1 VSGDDAYEVT
11 DRLDDSAPRVLRR
24 VFVIAV
30 VLVFLIGLPF
40 GTTATVIG
48 VLIGALALAVELLL
62 PRERL
67 VARSQLLLVGKATQ
81 SDSAFGAVYEG
92 LRDRQVPGE
101 VRPNRVRA
109 GGGVR
114 NVLTIRLGAYRATV
128 TVSEFGSGLALG
140 WTLAHRQLPV
150 QGVVH
155 WLATS
160 LGAEP
165 ARDEPVWVLADA
177 VNGAVGHAAES
188 VLAGRE
194 VSLAEAFGRDV
205 PVEDRSVPAP
215 PPPGPVGP
223 PSDHG
228 GVPAQ
233 PAAGGPN
240 GPGGPGGGLG
250 EPGGPGGLVGP
261 GGPGGPAVDGS
272 GGFAGF
278 GGFAGMPTGPA
289 SGPVPMGPDGP
300 PTGGSLIPG
309 MDDENDRTALI
320 PPPPR
325 FAPFE
330 FTVGLPVE
338 VFTPEG
344 AVVGRLEPG
353 TRYWAVDEHPSG
365 LVVQIAA
372 GAALLRDRGALRRD

>member
-1 VSGDDAYEVT
+1 MSGDNAYEVT
-11 DRLDDSAPRVLRR
+11 DRLDQRAPRVLRR

-30 VLVFLIGLPF
+30 VLVFVAGFPL
-40 GTTATVIG
+40 GTTATVFGLLIG
-48 VLIGALALAVELLL
+48 VLALAVELLL
-62 PRERL
+62 PREHP
-67 VARSQLLLVGKATQ
+67 VARAQVLLAGKGGM
-81 SDSAFGAVYEG
+81 SESAFGAVYEG

-101 VRPNRVRA
+101 VKPNRVRT
-109 GGGVR
+109 GNGVR
-114 NVLTIRLGAYRATV
+114 NVLTIRLGAYRAEITAA
-128 TVSEFGSGLALG
+128 EFGTGLSLG
-140 WTLAHRQLPV
+140 WTLTHRQLPLQDV
-150 QGVVH
+150 LH

-160 LGAEP
+160 MGAEP
-165 ARDEPVWVLADA
+165 ARDEPVWLLAEA
-177 VNGAVGHAAES
+177 VHGAVGQAAES
-188 VLAGRE
+188 VAAGRQ
-194 VSLAEAFGRDV
+194 VSLAEVFGGDV
-205 PVEDRSVPAP
+205 PVEDRSMPAP
-215 PPPGPVGP
+215 PPPRPAGPP

-233 PAAGGPN
+233 PAQPVQPAQPAPFDGFAMPPSGST
-240 GPGGPGGGLG
+240 
-250 EPGGPGGLVGP
+250 
-261 GGPGGPAVDGS
+261 PAVETVLPS
-272 GGFAGF
+272 TSVV
-278 GGFAGMPTGPA
+278 TGPA
-289 SGPVPMGPDGP
+289 S
-300 PTGGSLIPG
+300 GGSLIPG
-309 MDDENDRTALI
+309 MDDESDQTALI